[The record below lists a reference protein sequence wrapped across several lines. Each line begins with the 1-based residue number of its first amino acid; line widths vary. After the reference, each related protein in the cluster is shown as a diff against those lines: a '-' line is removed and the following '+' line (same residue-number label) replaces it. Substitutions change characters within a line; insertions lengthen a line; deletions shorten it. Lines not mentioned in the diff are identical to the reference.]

1 MNKIIYVMHRR
12 GDITY
17 AGVAFGYL
25 VVLPIGIDLRLSWD
39 RGRYE
44 AIITP
49 SSYFSFV
56 TRFLLAF
63 GVVFELPAATY
74 AGAKLELIDAPF
86 LRRHRRYALVANTV
100 LAAAL
105 TPGQDPLSMF
115 VMAIPMVVM
124 YELSIIIAAHVNP
137 VSSKDS
143 LSYAPGE

>member
-12 GDITY
+12 DDITY

-25 VVLPIGIDLRLSWD
+25 VVLPIGIDFLLSWD
-39 RGRYE
+39 RERYE
-44 AIITP
+44 TIITP

-74 AGAKLELIDAPF
+74 AGVKLELIDAPF
-86 LRRHRRYALVANTV
+86 LRHHRRYALVANTV

-105 TPGQDPLSMF
+105 TPGQDPLAYS
-115 VMAIPMVVM
+115 
-124 YELSIIIAAHVNP
+124 
-137 VSSKDS
+137 
-143 LSYAPGE
+143 